1 MSYEEPID
9 ATGYDY
15 ERWIRFAFDHPVSGK
30 PWYYT
35 EQMAF
40 VCDPS
45 VVITYYARLFRNP
58 RSSLSAYDD
67 ARLEQGVWF
76 VVGSQLTQWLW
87 DDDIPLNLRLECVAA
102 MPAMFREFF
111 ADRPLGT
118 ACWMWWDMLRTFHDD
133 PDACIVEAMVRALA
147 EVLLLPAR
155 HCQMSALHG
164 LGHLRHESKEEIIC
178 AFLGNCRDLDNEI
191 VEYAQKAI
199 AGTVL

>member
-1 MSYEEPID
+1 MSYEKPID

-35 EQMAF
+35 EEMHF
-40 VCDPS
+40 VCNPS
-45 VVITYYARLFRNP
+45 AVITYYARLFRDP
-58 RSSLSAYDD
+58 WPSLSAYDD

-76 VVGSQLTQWLW
+76 VVGSQLAEWLW

-102 MPAMFREFF
+102 MPAMFREFL
-111 ADRPLGT
+111 ADRPLET
-118 ACWMWWDMLRTFHDD
+118 ACWMWWDMLRTFDD
-133 PDACIVEAMVRALA
+133 HPDARIVEAMVRALA
-147 EVLLLPAR
+147 EVLLVPAR

-164 LGHLRHESKEEIIC
+164 LGHLRHESKEEIIR
-178 AFLGNCRDLDNEI
+178 AFLGNCPALDNEI
-191 VEYAQKAI
+191 GEYAQKAI

>member
-1 MSYEEPID
+1 MSYEKPID

-15 ERWIRFAFDHPVSGK
+15 ERWIRFAFDHPVSRK

-35 EQMAF
+35 EEMHF

-45 VVITYYARLFRNP
+45 VVIKYYARLFRNP
-58 RSSLSAYDD
+58 RPSLSAYDD

-76 VVGSQLTQWLW
+76 VVGSQLAQWLW
-87 DDDIPLNLRLECVAA
+87 DDDIPLNLRLECIAA

-111 ADRPLGT
+111 ADRPLET
-118 ACWMWWDMLRTFHDD
+118 ACWMWWDMLRTFDD
-133 PDACIVEAMVRALA
+133 HPDASIVGAMVRVLG
-147 EVLLLPAR
+147 EVLLVPAR

-164 LGHLRHESKEEIIC
+164 LGHLRHKSKEEIIR
-178 AFLGNCRDLDNEI
+178 AFIDNCRNQDNEI

-199 AGTVL
+199 TGTVL